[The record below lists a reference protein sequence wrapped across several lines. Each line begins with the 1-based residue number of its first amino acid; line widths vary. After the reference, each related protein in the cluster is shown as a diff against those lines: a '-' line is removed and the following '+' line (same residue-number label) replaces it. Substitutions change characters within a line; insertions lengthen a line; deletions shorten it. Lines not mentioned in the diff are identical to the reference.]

1 MQNFPISNLQKHHQ
15 AQALRQQAAAG
26 AVAIPRIDPSDS
38 AAIAALSPQ
47 QLRMVQAGLF
57 LDETAAPVD
66 DGPPVSLP
74 LGWDAA
80 KLAQVQ
86 RDYPETWR
94 DAVRSFGGQA

>member
-1 MQNFPISNLQKHHQ
+1 MQNFPISNLQKHRQ

-26 AVAIPRIDPSDS
+26 EVAIPRVDPTDPASMAS
-38 AAIAALSPQ
+38 FSPE

-57 LDETAAPVD
+57 IDETAAPVD

-86 RDYPETWR
+86 RDYPENWR
-94 DAVRSFGGQA
+94 EAVRSFGGQA